1 MRIQHEVIV
10 VGGGPV
16 GAAAVLAL
24 RAGGFDVALVERSAT
39 PPRFDADDYDLRV
52 YAISPASARLLESV
66 GAWPAILARRAGA
79 YSAMQVWETG
89 IGRGLS
95 FSAADAGTRQ
105 LGWIVEHN
113 LIVAEL
119 WARFGGL
126 PLYRGVDITAAKF
139 AAGDNAELHLA
150 DGRTLCA
157 RLIVAADGADSK
169 VREMAGIDTVGWRY
183 TQRAV
188 VCHVQTERPHRE
200 TAWQRFLPS
209 GPLAFLPLTDG
220 RSSIVWSL
228 EEPLADEVL
237 ALDDAAFRARLGAA
251 SEYALGGITATTRR
265 VAFPLRLQHA
275 QSYVGERLVLMG
287 DAAHTVHPLAG
298 QGVNL
303 GFADVGALATIL
315 REARDA
321 GRDWSGAR
329 TLARYQR
336 ERRPE
341 NTEML
346 ALTDALYRAFHL
358 AVPGLRA
365 ALGFGL
371 GVVDRLAPV
380 KNWFARR
387 ATTSG

>member
-24 RAGGFDVALVERSAT
+24 RACGFDVALVERSAI
-39 PPRFDADDYDLRV
+39 PPRFDSDDYDLRV
-52 YAISPASARLLESV
+52 YAISPASAAVLDGV
-66 GAWPAILARRAGA
+66 GVWSAVLARRASA
-79 YSAMQVWETG
+79 YSAMQVWEQG
-89 IGRGLS
+89 VERGLS
-95 FSAADAGTRQ
+95 FSASDAGTRQ

-126 PLYRGVDITAAKF
+126 PVYRGADIVSAKF
-139 AAGDNAELHLA
+139 SSGESAELQLA
-150 DGRTLCA
+150 DGRTLVT
-157 RLIVAADGADSK
+157 RLVVAADGADSK
-169 VREMAGIDTVGWRY
+169 IRDMACIDTVGWHY
-183 TQRAV
+183 PQRAV
-188 VCHVQTERPHRE
+188 VCHVQTGKPHRA

-209 GPLAFLPLTDG
+209 GPLAFLPLADG
-220 RSSIVWSL
+220 RCSIVWSL
-228 EEPLADEVL
+228 EEPMADEVL
-237 ALDDAAFRARLGAA
+237 ALEDAAFCARLGAV
-251 SEYALGGITATTRR
+251 SEYALGNITGTTRR

-275 QSYVGERLVLMG
+275 QSYVGERLVLIG

-303 GFADVGALATIL
+303 GFADVAALTTTL
-315 REARDA
+315 SEARDA

-329 TLARYQR
+329 TLGRYQR
-336 ERRPE
+336 QRRPE
-341 NTEML
+341 NLEML

-358 AVPGLRA
+358 TVPGLRA
-365 ALGFGL
+365 VLGFGL
-371 GVVDRLAPV
+371 GMVDRLAPV
-380 KNWFARR
+380 KSWFARR